1 MRTKLLIAGALVI
14 SASGAAFADLPNPK
28 AKEAQLVKPLSLF
41 LTQRRSTPDT
51 STPGSTAPGNPVNS
65 RRAYVSQKEQYYA
78 AELRRCETIGEP
90 GERAACKNS
99 ARSKLG
105 EM

>member
-1 MRTKLLIAGALVI
+1 MRTMLLIAGALVM
-14 SASGAAFADLPNPK
+14 SATGAVVADPPKPK
-28 AKEAQLVKPLSLF
+28 ARQAQLAKPLPLF

-65 RRAYVSQKEQYYA
+65 RPVYASQKEQHYA
-78 AELRRCETIGEP
+78 AELRRCETIGETAD
-90 GERAACKNS
+90 RAACRNS
-99 ARSKLG
+99 ALSRFG